1 MAEPA
6 EPFAIVPKSE
16 LSCPVCSKLF
26 VNPYN
31 PKELPQCQH
40 VCCEI
45 CLATLVKEEQNSEGR
60 IIVCPECE
68 MESDIPDGGIA
79 EMKTNLRLQNLAE
92 KQEKYTTLKIR
103 NRLQL
108 DNDNEK
114 FDRCENHQSESVLFY
129 CVSCADPI
137 CQRCLVPDHLNHVVK
152 EQEVILNIQRQQIS
166 EQIEAGNQE
175 LTLCQEQMDAICK
188 TEAELKNSLEAEH
201 ENIQKTVNDHYAQI
215 REEEHAFME
224 QLQKYEM
231 EQDYQDK
238 LKTDIDILENRL
250 KDFNAMQTYIGQ
262 QEDDED
268 LLLNYKAIMIQLEDL
283 CEEKSV
289 LSFDIDI
296 PNIPS
301 FIPFSIPSTPP
312 NLGHISVKEPVYD
325 DTSIEG
331 ELDDTYD
338 TICDGHLKE
347 VDDKAKDGESC
358 AAANGDDVIRE
369 MKRSHSYEWTIIEFK
384 KPNGEQADPSAGN
397 DSSSEEIPQKSN
409 LFVKLPSERKHNEH
423 TSKHL
428 PKPPAT
434 QKANVQLQLTNEF
447 GSFTD
452 ATSIA
457 SGNGIIAV
465 CDRQRLQTSVWKK
478 QGHLYKI
485 VSQLRSNQPRDVS
498 VLNNGAIVI
507 ANGVN
512 AEMHSPSHIY
522 ETVLDFKPTS
532 SKRERSVSEFSSSV
546 ETSFDAA
553 NDINVESEVN
563 EANTIKAA
571 DKNVEA
577 IGSFAFRR
585 SITSK
590 SVREHLPSTASK
602 EEERWFRR
610 LSKRNSTGSRD
621 LFNARV
627 PLDENAEMHFESA
640 GINYCKSII
649 HTTKGGVRGKRILQ
663 DIQSVVTMPD
673 NHLLLGDTVRQVITR
688 HTASG
693 SLLETLRVEIKPYVM
708 TVIDAK
714 RIIISDYE
722 RILIKDI
729 NGGSKLV
736 TYGHVY
742 GLCYTPLIADGML
755 FVSKRKRSGFRGYQV
770 NKGTLD
776 GYELNYPCEVSEC
789 NTNLTGQL
797 LGGLYKPGGMV
808 LISDNDLAVA
818 DKKSVKIYRFVQ

>member
-6 EPFAIVPKSE
+6 EPFAIIPKSE
-16 LSCPVCSKLF
+16 LSCPMCSKLF

-45 CLATLVKEEQNSEGR
+45 CLANLVKEEQNSERR

-68 MESDIPDGGIA
+68 IESDIPDGGIA
-79 EMKTNLRLQNLAE
+79 EIKTNLRLQNLAE

-108 DNDNEK
+108 DNDNEN
-114 FDRCENHQSESVLFY
+114 FDRCANHQSESVLFY
-129 CVSCADPI
+129 CVSCSDPI

-152 EQEVILNIQRQQIS
+152 EQEVIINIQKQQIS

-175 LTLCQEQMDAICK
+175 LTLCQELMDEICK
-188 TEAELKNSLEAEH
+188 TEDELKHSLEAEH
-201 ENIQKTVNDHYAQI
+201 ENIQKTVNNHYAQI

-224 QLQKYEM
+224 QLQRYEM
-231 EQDYQDK
+231 QQNYQDK
-238 LKTDIDILENRL
+238 LKADMNILENRL
-250 KDFNAMQTYIGQ
+250 KDFNAMQVYIEQ
-262 QEDDED
+262 QQDDED
-268 LLLNYKAIMIQLEDL
+268 LMKNYKAIMVQLEDL
-283 CEEKSV
+283 CEEQPV
-289 LSFDIDI
+289 LSFDIDV
-296 PNIPS
+296 PNTPP
-301 FIPFSIPSTPP
+301 FIPLSIPSTLP
-312 NLGHISVKEPVYD
+312 NLGQISETEPIYD
-325 DTSIEG
+325 DTCIEG

-347 VDDKAKDGESC
+347 VDDEDKDGESC
-358 AAANGDDVIRE
+358 AAADGDDDVCE
-369 MKRSHSYEWTIIEFK
+369 KKRSHSYEWTIIEFK
-384 KPNGEQADPSAGN
+384 KPSGEQAGPSASD
-397 DSSSEEIPQKSN
+397 DSSAEEIPSKSN
-409 LFVKLPSERKHNEH
+409 NFVKLPPER
-423 TSKHL
+423 TTRSP
-428 PKPPAT
+428 PK

-447 GSFTD
+447 GNFTD

-465 CDRQRLQTSVWKK
+465 CDRQRQQTSVWKK
-478 QGHLYKI
+478 QGHLYRI

-532 SKRERSVSEFSSSV
+532 SKRERSVSEFSSSG

-563 EANTIKAA
+563 EAKKTNAA
-571 DKNVEA
+571 DKSVEA

-590 SVREHLPSTASK
+590 SVREHLPPTASK

-649 HTTKGGVRGKRILQ
+649 HTTKGGVKGKRILQ
-663 DIQSVVTMPD
+663 DIQSVVTLPD

-693 SLLETLRVEIKPYVM
+693 SLLETIRVEIKPYVM
-708 TVIDAK
+708 TIVDAK
-714 RIIISDYE
+714 RIVISDYE

-742 GLCYTPLIADGML
+742 GFCYTPLVADGLL

-818 DKKSVKIYRFVQ
+818 DKKSVKIYKFVQ